1 MLIKTSFIVLF
12 AVILT
17 SCSILMA
24 SNNAHVY
31 AQYFPGQQI
40 PGPPGPAGPQGPQG
54 PPGLNG
60 TQGPPGPPGPA
71 GPAGKQGLPGLP
83 ALNVTRG
90 NATSIR

>member
-12 AVILT
+12 AVIFT
-17 SCSILMA
+17 SRSILMA

-40 PGPPGPAGPQGPQG
+40 PGPAGPPG

-60 TQGPPGPPGPA
+60 TQGKQGPPGPA
-71 GPAGKQGLPGLP
+71 GKQGPPGPP